1 MSIGV
6 AASDM
11 PTALGGTAKAGIVRS
26 SGTIGCYLVLAFFT
40 FVLTLQGT
48 IAPFLKAD
56 LGLSYRMVGLH
67 ASAIAIG
74 AILVGLAGDRVVRRH
89 GRRRMLILGLL
100 GCMAGAMLLAAAPVA
115 AVSIAGCALIGI
127 GGSFL
132 PTVAFAILADLHG
145 PQRSL
150 AINEAAA
157 LNYALA
163 MLALLLTGL
172 SLWLTL
178 GWRAVVLIGA
188 AMGGAVAL
196 ACRGIAVP
204 ETTVLPAAG
213 AAAPRL
219 PPAFWFFWCAQT
231 FAIAIEFSIL
241 LWASEYLERV
251 IGLDKAQAAT
261 GAAAFALGMFIGRAS
276 GNLWARAFAIPQLLV
291 AALAVALV
299 GFLVYWGVSQP
310 AMAIAG
316 LLLLGIGVSLLFP
329 LTVGL
334 ALGAA
339 GSASDAASARST
351 IAFGVALLTMPVLL
365 GGLADHAGLRNAHW
379 LIPVLILA
387 TLFAFGLGRMLER
400 GR

>member
-163 MLALLLTGL
+163 MLAPLLTGL

-213 AAAPRL
+213 PRL
-219 PPAFWFFWCAQT
+219 PPTFWFFWCAQT

-387 TLFAFGLGRMLER
+387 TLVAFGLGRMLER

>member
-163 MLALLLTGL
+163 MLAPLLTGL
-172 SLWLTL
+172 SLWRTL

-188 AMGGAVAL
+188 AMGCGRA
-196 ACRGIAVP
+196 RVP
-204 ETTVLPAAG
+204 RHRRSRDHRSAGGGGGGGGTAAAG
-213 AAAPRL
+213 VL
-219 PPAFWFFWCAQT
+219 
-231 FAIAIEFSIL
+231 
-241 LWASEYLERV
+241 V
-251 IGLDKAQAAT
+251 
-261 GAAAFALGMFIGRAS
+261 
-276 GNLWARAFAIPQLLV
+276 LLV
-291 AALAVALV
+291 RPDLCHRHRIFDPAVGQRISRAGHRPRQGTGGNRGGRLCARHVHRAGVGQSVGAGVRHSATSGGRPAVALV

>member
-1 MSIGV
+1 
-6 AASDM
+6 
-11 PTALGGTAKAGIVRS
+11 
-26 SGTIGCYLVLAFFT
+26 
-40 FVLTLQGT
+40 
-48 IAPFLKAD
+48 
-56 LGLSYRMVGLH
+56 
-67 ASAIAIG
+67 
-74 AILVGLAGDRVVRRH
+74 VVQRH
-89 GRRRMLILGLL
+89 GRRRVLILGLL
-100 GCMAGAMLLAAAPVA
+100 GCMAGAMLLAVAPGP

-132 PTVAFAILADLHG
+132 PTIAFAILADLHG

-157 LNYALA
+157 LNYAFA
-163 MLALLLTGL
+163 MLAPLLTGL

-178 GWRAVVLIGA
+178 GWRAVVLMSA
-188 AMGGAVAL
+188 VMAGAVAL

-204 ETTVLPAAG
+204 ETTARPAASAG
-213 AAAPRL
+213 VRL

-251 IGLDKAQAAT
+251 IGLDRAQAAT

-276 GNLWARAFAIPQLLV
+276 GNLWARIFAVPQLLV

-334 ALGAA
+334 SLGAA
-339 GSASDAASARST
+339 GSAGDAASARST

-379 LIPVLILA
+379 LIPALILA
-387 TLFAFGLGRMLER
+387 TFVAFGLGRMMER